1 MQNRSASAYSR
12 RDKAKINQQKNE
24 TKITRSSA
32 PSRPN
37 VDLTRPG
44 TSKKKAG
51 NTAAYHYFHNRVP
64 SKPCKEDKDRI
75 ENECKATPENKE
87 KSSSAKDRAVLSG
100 NAHPDAKAH
109 TENLKKSVSALD
121 KGVKDKI
128 GFQVDH
134 SNRWMENHCSG
145 LWHKPGGGSPDK
157 SAEPKAPVAAGEKA
171 AKKPQISNTK
181 GFSEQVNSLIPG
193 ISKTL
198 LGSGEMEDL
207 MACTMA
213 GIAEANPCIK
223 ARKCLLIPYNQVPK
237 SDDGSGCC
245 PGQTGHHVLPNAMFN
260 FYEPKL
266 KKNPKVNEP
275 IYTTYMAK
283 TGKRKC
289 WIKYDPQQALT
300 ICLEGTTNRETNG
313 SHGLAHKHT
322 AALLETQRHAQDMP
336 YKKARNKITKML
348 EKMFGCNAKC
358 LNEQLDNSLK
368 EKHDNETCN
377 DLEGAQVSPH
387 SGETGGAP
395 IAPIV
400 TKTTP
405 PNILE

>member
-1 MQNRSASAYSR
+1 MQNRSDATSLR
-12 RDKAKINQQKNE
+12 RNTAKINQQKNE
-24 TKITRSSA
+24 AKINQSDA
-32 PSRPN
+32 PSRPK

-64 SKPCKEDKDRI
+64 SKPCEKDKDRI
-75 ENECKATPENKE
+75 ENECKAVPDSKE
-87 KSSSAKDRAVLSG
+87 KSISARERAILSG
-100 NAHPDAKAH
+100 NAHADAKPH
-109 TENLKKSVSALD
+109 TEKLKEGVIALD

-128 GFQVDH
+128 GFKVDH
-134 SNRWMENHCSG
+134 SNRWMENHCGG
-145 LWHKPGGGSPDK
+145 LWHKPGGGIPDK
-157 SAEPKAPVAAGEKA
+157 SAAPANPVASSQKKKA
-171 AKKPQISNTK
+171 QKPRISNTK
-181 GFSEQVNSLIPG
+181 GFRNQVNSLIPE
-193 ISKTL
+193 ISKDL
-198 LGSGEMEDL
+198 LKSGEMEDL

-260 FYEPKL
+260 FYEPRL
-266 KKNPKVNEP
+266 KKNPKENEP
-275 IYTTYMAK
+275 IYTTNMAK
-283 TGKRKC
+283 TGRRKC
-289 WIKYDPQQALT
+289 WSKYEPQEALT

-322 AALLETQRHAQDMP
+322 AALLLAHRQAQDMP
-336 YKKARNKITKML
+336 YLKARNKITKML
-348 EKMFGCNAKC
+348 AKMFGCNAKC

-368 EKHDNETCN
+368 EKHDNENCK
-377 DLEGAQVSPH
+377 DLKAAQVSPH
-387 SGETGGAP
+387 SGETGGEP

-400 TKTTP
+400 FKTP
-405 PNILE
+405 PVEI